1 VEPRRRDREA
11 CVADLHTWRVGRT
24 SHACALTVVVR
35 DIALSASEVRKCLSA
50 HKKAVH
56 ATIDLMCAMGAADWR

>member
-11 CVADLHTWRVGRT
+11 CVTDLHIWHVGRA

-35 DIALSASEVRKCLSA
+35 DNALSAAQVRKCLSV
-50 HKKAVH
+50 HKEAVH
-56 ATIDLMCAMGAADWR
+56 ATIELMCAMGAAGWR